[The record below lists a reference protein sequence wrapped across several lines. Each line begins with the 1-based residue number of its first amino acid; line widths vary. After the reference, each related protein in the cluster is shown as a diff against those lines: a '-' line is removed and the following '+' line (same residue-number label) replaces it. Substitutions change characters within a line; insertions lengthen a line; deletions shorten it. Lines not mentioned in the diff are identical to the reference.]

1 MAHQEGYYR
10 ATEAL
15 SFPRLGDLVRGGGD
29 SLRRWLS
36 SQHRVTRRVMVGAIL
51 TLALLAFELFNYDT
65 TEFALEDL
73 LGAISFGNVRW
84 ATILAIAFCS
94 IDFAGLAQLI
104 APDRGGGVAPD
115 SRFVRPSWLLLG
127 AWVLGGGMNAIMTWW
142 AVSLALMRHN
152 LGNEVLTREELIRL
166 VPIFVAV
173 LVWITRILL
182 ISSFSMTAS
191 QSPVRSGGSTER
203 RRPGRSFRSKRW
215 AGATSAPRPAL
226 LREQP
231 LRSNGP
237 SLPAVPG
244 KRPSRA
250 PVKMRGRSAGSRA
263 KVD

>member
-10 ATEAL
+10 ATEVLA
-15 SFPRLGDLVRGGGD
+15 FPRLGNLVREGGD

-36 SQHRVTRRVMVGAIL
+36 SHHRVTRRVMVGAIL

-65 TEFALEDL
+65 SEYALEDL
-73 LGAISFGNVRW
+73 LGATSFGNVRW

-104 APDRGGGVAPD
+104 APDRGGRATPD
-115 SRFVRPSWLLLG
+115 SRFLRRSWLLLG

-142 AVSLALMRHN
+142 AVSLTLMRHN

-191 QSPVRSGGSTER
+191 QRPVRSGGSTER
-203 RRPGRSFRSKRW
+203 RRPGRAFRSRRW

-226 LREQP
+226 LRDQP

-237 SLPAVPG
+237 SSPAAPG
-244 KRPSRA
+244 KRPSQA
-250 PVKMRGRSAGSRA
+250 AVKMRGRSAGGRA

>member
-1 MAHQEGYYR
+1 MAHQEGYFR
-10 ATEAL
+10 VTETP
-15 SFPRLGDLVRGGGD
+15 SFPRLGGLVRGGGD
-29 SLRRWLS
+29 SVRRWLS

-65 TEFALEDL
+65 TEYALEDL

-104 APDRGGGVAPD
+104 APDRGGGAAPD
-115 SRFVRPSWLLLG
+115 SRLVRPSWLLLG
-127 AWVLGGGMNAIMTWW
+127 AWLLGGGMNAIMTWW

-166 VPIFVAV
+166 APIFVAV

-191 QSPVRSGGSTER
+191 QRPVRSGGGTER
-203 RRPGRSFRSKRW
+203 RITFPSADGVIPSSLAMIARSMSLRLDGSKGLTMIIVASGVEMVANWRRSV
-215 AGATSAPRPAL
+215 GEP
-226 LREQP
+226 
-231 LRSNGP
+231 
-237 SLPAVPG
+237 
-244 KRPSRA
+244 
-250 PVKMRGRSAGSRA
+250 
-263 KVD
+263 